1 MIIELFTS
9 AVDFMVDFGFR
20 SDYRTRYPEGR
31 RFSFPIVFL
40 RPIPE
45 VFLRLSDSFK
55 LKKTRRK
62 TEENQKKTKRKPKLG
77 KILKLKTRKPGER
90 EKSLFQ

>member
-45 VFLRLSDSFK
+45 VFLRLSDS
-55 LKKTRRK
+55 LKSRK
-62 TEENQKKTKRKPKLG
+62 PEEKQKKTKRKPKENQNLA
-77 KILKLKTRKPGER
+77 
-90 EKSLFQ
+90 KS